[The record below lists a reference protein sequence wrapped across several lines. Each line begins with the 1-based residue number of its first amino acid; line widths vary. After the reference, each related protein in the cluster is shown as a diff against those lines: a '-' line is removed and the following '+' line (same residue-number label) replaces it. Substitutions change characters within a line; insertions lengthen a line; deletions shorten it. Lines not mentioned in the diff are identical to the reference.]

1 MYLTPPCVG
10 VPSLSAV
17 VPTGNTIELVPS
29 TTTFP
34 VPFGSRFI
42 LPFVFVLC
50 ISFKLVGSNFTFVS
64 VLPPPDSG
72 TPVLPV

>member
-10 VPSLSAV
+10 DASRSTV
-17 VPTGNTIELVPS
+17 VPTGNTNELVPS

-42 LPFVFVLC
+42 LPSVSVLC
-50 ISFKLVGSNFTFVS
+50 ISFKLVGSNCTFVAVS
-64 VLPPPDSG
+64 PAPDSG